1 MSTDTP
7 GDGTVAFS
15 VRHLRADLRDRLH
28 GLQAMIESKTGKRHT
43 MEVLV
48 NVAMARGVE
57 AMEASW
63 FPPAAA
69 AKLRDPNAPT
79 PVHVHVM
86 PDGSVHADKLP
97 GQLQG
102 LKLGSLDS
110 GPAKE

>member
-1 MSTDTP
+1 MSD
-7 GDGTVAFS
+7 DGTVAFS

-28 GLQAMIESKTGKRHT
+28 GLQAIIEAKTGKRHT

-57 AMEASW
+57 ALEAAW

-69 AKLRDPNAPT
+69 AKLRATSASTPLAP
-79 PVHVHVM
+79 VVYVM
-86 PDGSVHADKLP
+86 PDGSVHADQLLSQP
-97 GQLQG
+97 GS
-102 LKLGSLDS
+102 GSLDS